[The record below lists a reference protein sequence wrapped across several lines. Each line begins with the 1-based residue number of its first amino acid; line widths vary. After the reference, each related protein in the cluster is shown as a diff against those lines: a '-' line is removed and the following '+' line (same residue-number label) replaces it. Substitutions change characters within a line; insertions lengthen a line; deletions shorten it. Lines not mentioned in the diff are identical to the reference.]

1 MEKKELR
8 KAMKR
13 RNLALCPEARAEA
26 SARIFAQVEAMP
38 AFAAARTVA
47 LFVSLDDEPDT
58 REALE
63 RWRATR
69 RVVVP
74 RVEGETMRF
83 FRYDPATMR
92 SGAFGIPEPGP
103 EAEPCDPAAIDLV
116 AVPGTAFT
124 ASGSPVRP
132 GARLLRPL
140 SGSARHAGRADR
152 HLLPASGGGGA
163 ARRGARCAHGRGGLG
178 LNVRND
184 DRPRPVSRPAMRIM
198 ARDLLESDKKLR
210 RPDFEEFKCS
220 DATSH
225 RVRWTAATIF
235 RGDDR
240 RNRSCPFWPHKFTQR
255 SDIYK

>member
-1 MEKKELR
+1 MEKKDLR

-13 RNLALCPEARAEA
+13 RNLVLCPEARAEA

-92 SGAFGIPEPGP
+92 PGAFGIPEPGP
-103 EAEPCDPAAIDLV
+103 EAESCDPAAIDLV
-116 AVPGTAFT
+116 AVHGTAFT
-124 ASGSPVRP
+124 ASG
-132 GARLLRPL
+132 
-140 SGSARHAGRADR
+140 
-152 HLLPASGGGGA
+152 
-163 ARRGARCAHGRGGLG
+163 ARCGRGRGYYDRYLAQPG
-178 LNVRND
+178 MRAVRIGICY
-184 DRPRPVSRPAMRIM
+184 RHQVVEVLPVEAHDVRM
-198 ARDLLESDKKLR
+198 
-210 RPDFEEFKCS
+210 
-220 DATSH
+220 DA
-225 RVRWTAATIF
+225 VVW
-235 RGDDR
+235 G
-240 RNRSCPFWPHKFTQR
+240 
-255 SDIYK
+255 